1 MATIRMYV
9 PSGAAGDAS
18 GDGIIDSFTWNSG
31 WTAAAPGST
40 VDYRYGYMDI
50 PGIATMPPGWA
61 EGGAPSTGEVEH
73 TVSTGS
79 FASSASRYGMRV
91 AVGPLKA
98 GATITGGATLT
109 AGMECRSSVFTNTW
123 YVAFSLQ
130 IRASDDTL
138 QKTIEAAGTDWRDA
152 TVNNT
157 SLTTRWDQATAAA
170 TDYDIQT
177 GDYLIWEIGMFND
190 FLDSESR
197 IFGLTSGNASDI
209 TSTDST
215 STRNPFVEIT
225 YTGTL
230 AIDTGANP
238 LLMLMGVGQ

>member
-9 PSGAAGDAS
+9 PSGSAGNAA

-50 PGIATMPPGWA
+50 PGIASMPPGWA
-61 EGGAPSTGEVEH
+61 EGGPPVTGEVEH
-73 TVSTGS
+73 TVSTGA

-109 AGMECRSSVFTNTW
+109 AGMEVRTSIFTNTI
-123 YVAFSLQ
+123 YVAFSAQ
-130 IRASDDTL
+130 IRDSNDNL

-152 TVNNT
+152 TINNT
-157 SLTTRWDQATAAA
+157 TLTTRYDQATAAA
-170 TDYDIQT
+170 TDYVIAT

-197 IFGLTSGNASDI
+197 IFGLCSGQASDI

-215 STRNPFVEIT
+215 STRNPFVEFT

-230 AIDTGANP
+230 AIDTG
-238 LLMLMGVGQ
+238 LVSKLMLLGAGT